1 MSLKAVPQFAC
12 PQWKSAGWLL
22 LKRKATARSASG
34 VRGLWIR
41 KSRVRAVAAVLFA
54 VMAAGVVPTGWGAG
68 SIGFGI
74 AQAQN
79 LGMRVVSG
87 IVVDGDSA
95 PLAGAT
101 VFLKDLKTK
110 NIRSYTSDGEGKYRF
125 TGVNMAQ
132 DHELW
137 AEKDGKKSLVK
148 TVSSWDTRKEFVQEL
163 KLK

>member
-1 MSLKAVPQFAC
+1 M
-12 PQWKSAGWLL
+12 
-22 LKRKATARSASG
+22 
-34 VRGLWIR
+34 GL
-41 KSRVRAVAAVLFA
+41 
-54 VMAAGVVPTGWGAG
+54 
-68 SIGFGI
+68 GI

-87 IVVDGDSA
+87 IVVNADSA

-101 VFLKDLKTK
+101 VFLKDLKSK
-110 NIRSYTSDGEGKYRF
+110 NIRSYTSDAEGKYRF